1 MFSPQI
7 LMLKS
12 RIKFFK
18 KNLSSDFKVLLNVV
32 DGTQQKIP
40 VPRKVSLYPD
50 VIQMQ

>member
-12 RIKFFK
+12 RIKFFT
-18 KNLSSDFKVLLNVV
+18 NLSSDFKVLLNVV